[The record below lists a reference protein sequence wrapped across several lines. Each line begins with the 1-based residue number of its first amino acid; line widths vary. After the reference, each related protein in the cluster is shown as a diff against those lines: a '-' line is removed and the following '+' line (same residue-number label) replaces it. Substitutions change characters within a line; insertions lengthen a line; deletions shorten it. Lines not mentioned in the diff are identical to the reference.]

1 MAQMA
6 ELVDALG
13 SGPSGGNTVEVRVLF
28 WAPGYILQ
36 DPALGRVHCLSAC
49 YAYQLTITV
58 LNPLHLL
65 PAPSFFRQEIRC
77 GVYQETGQ
85 RVVRRNR
92 QRRRSE
98 ARYF

>member
-1 MAQMA
+1 MA

-36 DPALGRVHCLSAC
+36 DPSLRRVHCLSGM
-49 YAYQLTITV
+49 LRLSLDSTIAV
-58 LNPLHLL
+58 FNPLHLL
-65 PAPSFFRQEIRC
+65 PAPSFFRQEFHC

-85 RVVRRNR
+85 RAVRRNR
-92 QRRRSE
+92 QRRHSE